1 METNP
6 FSVPSQISEER
17 GVFGDAKRLKG
28 GFLYRVIEFEA
39 PFPLQL
45 VYDGWW
51 FRQTVDLNGIRA
63 WSQISW
69 LNIQREVEFAVP
81 SSVSPACGSIRIEI
95 NFGRT
100 LFIRRFRV
108 WIDELMVYDEIS

>member
-6 FSVPSQISEER
+6 FSVPAQIAEER

-28 GFLYRVIEFEA
+28 GFLYRVIEIKA
-39 PFPLQL
+39 PFPCQL

-81 SSVSPACGSIRIEI
+81 SSVNPACGWVRIEI